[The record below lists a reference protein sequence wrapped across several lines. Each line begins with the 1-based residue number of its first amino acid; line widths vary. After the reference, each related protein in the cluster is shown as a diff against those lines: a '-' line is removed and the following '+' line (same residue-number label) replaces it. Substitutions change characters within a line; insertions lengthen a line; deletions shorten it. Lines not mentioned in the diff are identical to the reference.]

1 MANLVKLVMKEKKL
15 TYEEAGVSID
25 KATSAHK
32 IIGELI
38 KKTYQFRKGKFGE
51 VVGEYGHYAGL
62 IRLDSENCLALHV
75 DGVGTK
81 VLVSQLMNKYDTVGI
96 DLVAMHAN
104 DLICMGV
111 EPIALEDY
119 LAVEEADPE
128 LIAEIMK
135 GIVDGAEIAQ
145 MAVIGG
151 ETATMPDVIKGERK
165 GKGYDLS
172 AMSVGI
178 VKLSDVITGEKIQ
191 SSDIIIGLESNGVH
205 SNGLTLARKALL
217 ELGNL
222 TVDDNIPETEL
233 KVGEELLRPTR
244 IYSREILEILKK
256 VDVHGLAHITGGAF
270 SKLNRLSFGK
280 IGFDVNNLPPAP
292 PIFQAI
298 KSITKISNYEMY
310 RTFNMGVAFCIITDA
325 SNSNDIEKMCKRYKT
340 RTFQVGKI
348 IPEKGVFVKDDSG
361 KKIKL

>member
-1 MANLVKLVMKEKKL
+1 MKEKKL

-38 KKTYQFRKGKFGE
+38 KKTYKFRKGKFGE

-62 IRLDSENCLALHV
+62 IRLDGETCLALHV

-81 VLVSQLMNKYDTVGI
+81 VLVSQLMNKYDTIGI

-104 DLICMGV
+104 DLICMGA
-111 EPIALEDY
+111 EPVALEDY

-128 LIAEIMK
+128 LIGDLMK
-135 GIVDGAEIAQ
+135 GIVAGAEIAE

-151 ETATMPDVIKGERK
+151 ETATMPDVIKGEVK

-172 AMSVGI
+172 AMSVGV
-178 VKLSDVITGEKIQ
+178 VKLSDVITGEKIEPT
-191 SSDIIIGLESNGVH
+191 DIIIGLESDGVH

-217 ELGNL
+217 ELGKFA
-222 TVDDNIPETEL
+222 VDDNIPGSKF

-244 IYSREILEILKK
+244 IYSREILEIINN
-256 VDVHGLAHITGGAF
+256 VEVHGLAHITGGAF
-270 SKLNRLSFGK
+270 SKLARLSFGK
-280 IGFDVNNLPPAP
+280 IGFDMDNLPKP
-292 PIFQAI
+292 PTIFQAI
-298 KSITKISNYEMY
+298 QSITKISDYEMY
-310 RTFNMGVAFCIITDA
+310 RTFNMGIAFCIVTA
-325 SNSNDIEKMCKRYKT
+325 ESNYDDIEKICKKHNT
-340 RTFQVGKI
+340 RTYRVGSV
-348 IPEKGVFVKDDSG
+348 IPEKRVLVKDRSG
-361 KKIKL
+361 KKIEL